1 MKKKLII
8 KESEL
13 EGFVKNFL
21 SENQLELG
29 FPKDSL
35 TEMLEEKYE
44 NVVEEIKDIIDEAY
58 FENKDHSYINVNKL
72 EDIYDEKIFSLTKNL
87 HKLPKGEEIIEK
99 FNTLED
105 ALIDYTELYKE
116 YQKIKNELDTTF
128 ENLNRLLSKGEE

>member
-21 SENQLELG
+21 NENQLELD

-35 TEMLEEKYE
+35 TEMLEMKYQE
-44 NVVEEIKDIIDEAY
+44 IVDEIKSAIEQG
-58 FENKDHSYINVNKL
+58 NVDSL
-72 EDIYDEKIFSLTKNL
+72 EMIYDEKIFNLTKNL
-87 HKLPKGEEIIEK
+87 HKLPKGEEIVNK

-105 ALIDYTELYKE
+105 ALIDYTELHKE
-116 YQKIKNELDTTF
+116 YQKIKNELDDTL
-128 ENLNRLLSKGEE
+128 ENLNDLL

>member
-35 TEMLEEKYE
+35 TEMLEMKYQE
-44 NVVEEIKDIIDEAY
+44 IVDEIKSAIEQDDVE
-58 FENKDHSYINVNKL
+58 SL
-72 EDIYDEKIFSLTKNL
+72 EVIYDEKIFNLTKNL

-105 ALIDYTELYKE
+105 ALIDYTELHKE
-116 YQKIKNELDTTF
+116 YQKIKNELDDTLDTLN
-128 ENLNRLLSKGEE
+128 NLL